1 MAIQNLYPSI
11 RPTLSLDFAN
21 TKRLDSRI
29 TFTRSTGATYYD
41 GKTVAKAE
49 ENLLKYSQEF
59 DNSYWLSNSLANG
72 SISTNTVETLAPDG
86 TNTADKFVGAATSS
100 VKIFGKYWNN
110 APIIWS
116 GTGTFSVFAK
126 YGNSQHFHAVCTK
139 AESTGYY
146 GRIVGDLQN
155 GTITDSSG
163 VSDYGVQNVGN
174 GWYRFWFTFNHSS
187 TAFQIELG
195 LVPNSSGNAYD
206 GNGRLTTG
214 SETPANSNF
223 YIWGAQLE
231 QRSSVTAYTPTT
243 SQPITNYLPVL
254 QSAAANVARF
264 DHDPITGESKGL
276 LIEEQRTNLLT
287 YSSEFAN
294 TVWGGVA
301 TPYAVSNIVVAPDGT
316 LSADTTVRNT
326 TTTNEFPFR
335 YATAQAVS
343 TTYAASVFAKAGTS
357 GNKLYMRNL
366 AVDNGLTTG
375 LVRFDLAAGT
385 VDLTYGSTYAGKAT
399 MTAVG
404 NGWYRCAIVGTTTA
418 SIATNYLDIGITSSG
433 TVGGT
438 AGDFLYLWGAQLEAG
453 SFATSYIPTTT
464 SQVTR
469 SADSASMTGTN
480 FSSWYNPKE
489 GTVYGESSLL
499 GRPSASTAGFFQVRV
514 KGNGLMAYQ
523 NTVGYLIAIYDD
535 TNATS
540 AADTNASAVGTP
552 RKFAT
557 AFSSAGIIAAWS
569 GVMGS
574 NAAYN
579 GSFAAATGVDIGTL
593 GNWNG
598 TIKRIAY
605 YPKRLS
611 NTELQGI
618 TS

>member
-49 ENLLKYSQEF
+49 ENLLTYSQEF

-100 VKIFGKYWNN
+100 VKRFGKYWNN

-126 YGNSQHFHAVCTK
+126 YGNSQYFHAVCTK
-139 AESTGYY
+139 AESGGYY

-187 TAFQIELG
+187 AAFQIELG

-243 SQPITNYLPVL
+243 SQPITNYIPVL

-264 DHDPITGESKGL
+264 DHDPVTGESKGL
-276 LIEEQRTNLLT
+276 LIEEQRSNLLT
-287 YSSEFAN
+287 YSEDFSNEAWIKQDSTITAN
-294 TVWGGVA
+294 TV
-301 TPYAVSNIVVAPDGT
+301 IAPDGT
-316 LSADTTVRNT
+316 LTGDTVALTADVISGIYN
-326 TTTNEFPFR
+326 
-335 YATAQAVS
+335 
-343 TTYAASVFAKAGTS
+343 YAASAGTFTLSIFAKAKQGQ
-357 GNKLYMRNL
+357 
-366 AVDNGLTTG
+366 
-375 LVRFDLAAGT
+375 AGT
-385 VDLTYGSTYAGKAT
+385 KFRLISYSSTDGGSE
-399 MTAVG
+399 
-404 NGWYRCAIVGTTTA
+404 
-418 SIATNYLDIGITSSG
+418 SSYFTLSESWQRFSWTR
-433 TVGGT
+433 TVT
-438 AGDFLYLWGAQLEAG
+438 AGTNWYVLNESGGGAKEFYIWGAQLEAG
-453 SFATSYIPTTT
+453 AFPTSYIKTEA

-469 SADSASMTGTN
+469 AADVASMTGTN
-480 FSSWYNPKE
+480 FSSWYNALNGVFYYDFADGNVASHAGYAPYDTFIGAVTNGVRNGYMDSLCYIGGWTVRSKANPTFSGYLAPQS
-489 GTVYGESSLL
+489 GTYVTTTIANFKVATFATRTAMGGVANGGSYV
-499 GRPSASTAGFFQVRV
+499 STAF
-514 KGNGLMAYQ
+514 
-523 NTVGYLIAIYDD
+523 
-535 TNATS
+535 TS
-540 AADTNASAVGTP
+540 APSYPPNMLYINPALNGHL
-552 RKFAT
+552 RK
-557 AFSSAGIIAAWS
+557 IA
-569 GVMGS
+569 
-574 NAAYN
+574 
-579 GSFAAATGVDIGTL
+579 
-593 GNWNG
+593 
-598 TIKRIAY
+598 
-605 YPKRLS
+605 
-611 NTELQGI
+611 
-618 TS
+618 